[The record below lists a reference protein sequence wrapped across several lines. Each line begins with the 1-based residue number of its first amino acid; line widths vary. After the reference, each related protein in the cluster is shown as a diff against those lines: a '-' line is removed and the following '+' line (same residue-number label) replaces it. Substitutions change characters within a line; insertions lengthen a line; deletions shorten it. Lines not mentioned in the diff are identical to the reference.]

1 MPPMGKEVPGRGVVC
16 RDSTWSFQ
24 GLEDDI
30 FLSPQVGLML
40 RKQWIFILL
49 TMVYQSSRM
58 FKSWHDDVGSEIP
71 INQIQ
76 PVKAVF
82 NRFFQC
88 WNCNIPPISGSPY
101 FDSHQIWMTDHDF
114 RWTSCRSTSNAVA
127 GSIGSGHPVW
137 RDREFVRRGIGG
149 TSFFLGATLGG
160 LDSQGI
166 PTGLGGIFLKGK
178 SGIHMTCLLFV
189 VSTPAVGRYLQLW
202 CN

>member
-1 MPPMGKEVPGRGVVC
+1 MMLVQK
-16 RDSTWSFQ
+16 
-24 GLEDDI
+24 
-30 FLSPQVGLML
+30 FLST
-40 RKQWIFILL
+40 R
-49 TMVYQSSRM
+49 
-58 FKSWHDDVGSEIP
+58 
-71 INQIQ
+71 IQ

-88 WNCNIPPISGSPY
+88 WNCNMPPISGSPY

-149 TSFFLGATLGG
+149 TSFFWGATLGG

-178 SGIHMTCLLFV
+178 SGIHMAWCCLLFQ
-189 VSTPAVGRYLQLW
+189 PLQLEGIYNSDVTSANNRELTNGVAAKMSFEVSGCRKFFIW
-202 CN
+202 LNLNLGFFELSCQEN